1 MTKRKSFKPKETEF
15 PEGEVVDSVAANLGD
30 DKSSHDIAKEQ
41 TTSASGG
48 AAWSPGTT
56 GIQSAKPDLMDLWL
70 RNRYTWH

>member
-48 AAWSPGTT
+48 AAWSPESGKRKRWV
-56 GIQSAKPDLMDLWL
+56 GWDDWDSVREA
-70 RNRYTWH
+70 